1 MSTPYP
7 DSDNFLAW
15 AQSLSGMITR
25 IRTSHGSVAQLLES
39 PGWNDS
45 KTALALTM
53 ISGLKKEITALH
65 KEMKDHVQ
73 EKFG

>member
-1 MSTPYP
+1 
-7 DSDNFLAW
+7 
-15 AQSLSGMITR
+15 MITR

-39 PGWNDS
+39 PGWNDR